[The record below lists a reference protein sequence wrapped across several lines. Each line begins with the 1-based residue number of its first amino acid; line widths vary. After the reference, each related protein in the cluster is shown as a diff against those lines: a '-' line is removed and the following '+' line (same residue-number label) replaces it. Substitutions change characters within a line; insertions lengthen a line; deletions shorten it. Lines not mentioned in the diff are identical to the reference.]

1 MTGPLHT
8 TGISSES
15 NNRLIDITLMPC
27 PDSLGKIPSSFPCA
41 FPWMPNV
48 FGMLGPVMSASK
60 IAVLYPLRFI
70 RTDKYEVVSDLPTPP
85 FPLTTPIT
93 FFTLLCLFSGSIMLF
108 LESEEHVVEQLLHS
122 PEQLIVLRSFSR

>member
-1 MTGPLHT
+1 
-8 TGISSES
+8 
-15 NNRLIDITLMPC
+15 
-27 PDSLGKIPSSFPCA
+27 
-41 FPWMPNV
+41 MPNV

-60 IAVLYPLRFI
+60 IAVLYHLRFI